1 MKTNFSIVAIF
12 LAMLVSSCGA
22 GDNEAPAGSEITI
35 SPESLTWTGGG
46 SVITTINPF
55 VISVSRDGAPVTDT
69 EVDIFLDL
77 APGSVVPPGVTVMV
91 LTDENQDPLSVPARL
106 TTDGSGTITVYV
118 LADIGGTLEY
128 AGNLQAFSGS
138 SSALAPIIVELPDAP

>member
-22 GDNEAPAGSEITI
+22 GDNEAPTGSEITI
-35 SPESLTWTGGG
+35 TPESLAWTGGS

-55 VISVSRDGAPVTDT
+55 VISVSIDGQPVTDT
-69 EVDIFLDL
+69 EVDVFLDL
-77 APGSVVPPGVTVMV
+77 SPGSVVPPGTTVMV
-91 LTDENQDPLSVPARL
+91 LADENQDPLTVPARL

-118 LADIGGTLEY
+118 FADIGGTLEY
-128 AGNLQAFSGS
+128 NGSLQAFSGS
-138 SSALAPIIVELPDAP
+138 SSALAPITVEVATP